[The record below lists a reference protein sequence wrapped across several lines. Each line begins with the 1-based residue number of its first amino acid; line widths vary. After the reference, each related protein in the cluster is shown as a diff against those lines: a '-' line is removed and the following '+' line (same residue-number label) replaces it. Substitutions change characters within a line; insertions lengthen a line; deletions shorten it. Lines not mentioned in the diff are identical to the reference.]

1 MKLLGIIGTLM
12 GTTVLSLILT
22 LAVAAP
28 AFAQEHEQQEQEKG
42 KPAQEEKK
50 AQPEKPAA
58 KQAEKAPQKEE
69 KNAKQ
74 EERSAQPQDKN
85 NHPAEKT
92 AQQQHTQPA
101 QPQKQQQHAAAR
113 IPDDRYKANFGRQHT
128 FRVSQGD
135 YQNHRFQYGGYY
147 FGFVDPWPSNWLYTQ
162 DVYVIEIDG
171 IYYLCNPAYPGVNLV
186 LSFTL

>member
-1 MKLLGIIGTLM
+1 MKLIGIISAAF
-12 GTTVLSLILT
+12 LSLT
-22 LAVAAP
+22 LGVAAP
-28 AFAQEHEQQEQEKG
+28 AYAQEQHDQQEQEKG

-50 AQPEKPAA
+50 AQPERPGA

-69 KNAKQ
+69 NNAKPQ
-74 EERSAQPQDKN
+74 ERNAQQRDNN

-101 QPQKQQQHAAAR
+101 QSQQQQRAATGR
-113 IPDDRYKANFGRQHT
+113 IPDDRFKANFGRQHT

-135 YQNHRFQYGGYY
+135 YRNHRFQYGGYY

-162 DVYVIEIDG
+162 DVYVVEIDG
-171 IYYLCNPAYPGVNLV
+171 IYYLCNPAYPGVNLA
-186 LSFTL
+186 LSLTL